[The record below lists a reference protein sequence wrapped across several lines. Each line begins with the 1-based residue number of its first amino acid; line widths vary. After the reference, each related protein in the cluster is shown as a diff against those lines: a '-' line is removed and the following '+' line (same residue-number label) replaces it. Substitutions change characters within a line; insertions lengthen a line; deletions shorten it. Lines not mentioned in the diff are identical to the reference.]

1 MMIQEP
7 IKRKTNLPVVQCR
20 ICHNDTKKQSKI
32 VKLGN
37 NYGIICSEC
46 SKMFSLEDIDLMYNM
61 FTAFGGY
68 FGMLK
73 DTVSSTYKI
82 ITNLVK
88 EYNIQEKDLKATE
101 VDVKV
106 LHKALLYGITP
117 RQLIQGVRLLHE

>member
-1 MMIQEP
+1 MMVQEP
-7 IKRKTNLPVVQCR
+7 IKKKTNLPVVQCR
-20 ICHNDTKKQSKI
+20 ICHNDTKRQSKI

-37 NYGIICSEC
+37 NYGIICTEC
-46 SKMFSLEDIDLMYNM
+46 SKMFSLEDIDLTYNM

-82 ITNLVK
+82 IMKLVK
-88 EYNIQEKDLKATE
+88 EYNMQEKDFKATE
-101 VDVKV
+101 IDVKV

-117 RQLIQGVRLLHE
+117 RQLILGVKLLND

>member
-7 IKRKTNLPVVQCR
+7 IKRKTNLTVVQCR
-20 ICHNDTKKQSKI
+20 ICHNDTKNQSKI

-61 FTAFGGY
+61 FRAFGGY

-73 DTVSSTYKI
+73 DTVGSTYKI
-82 ITNLVK
+82 ITKLVK
-88 EYNIQEKDLKATE
+88 EYDIQEMDLKPTE

-117 RQLIQGVRLLHE
+117 RQLIQGVKLLLE

>member
-7 IKRKTNLPVVQCR
+7 IKRKTNLPVAQCR
-20 ICHNDTKKQSKI
+20 ICHTDTKKQSKI
-32 VKLGN
+32 LKLGN
-37 NYGIICSEC
+37 NYEIICSEC
-46 SKMFSLEDIDLMYNM
+46 SKMFSLEDIHLMYNM

-82 ITNLVK
+82 ITKLVK
-88 EYNIQEKDLKATE
+88 EYDLQEKDLKPTE

-106 LHKALLYGITP
+106 LYKALLYGITP
-117 RQLIQGVRLLHE
+117 RQLIQGVKLLHE

>member
-7 IKRKTNLPVVQCR
+7 IKSKTNLPIVQCR

-46 SKMFSLEDIDLMYNM
+46 SKMFSLEDIDLMHNM

-73 DTVSSTYKI
+73 DTLSSTYKI

-117 RQLIQGVRLLHE
+117 RQLIQGVKLLNE